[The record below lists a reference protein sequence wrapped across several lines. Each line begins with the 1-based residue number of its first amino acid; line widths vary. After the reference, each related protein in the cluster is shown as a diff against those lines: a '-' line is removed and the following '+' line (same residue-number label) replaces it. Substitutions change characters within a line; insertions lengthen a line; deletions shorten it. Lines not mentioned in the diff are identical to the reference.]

1 MKDNKLLTILKLLSP
16 ADCKRLKDFA
26 HSPYFNKNETIL
38 QLLTYL
44 LSNAPEW
51 KTENVKDEKIWEFL
65 YPQKNFDKIAIS
77 KLRYKA
83 FLVVEKFL
91 IQKQME
97 QKPQIQQLGLLEFYA
112 DNALM
117 DFYEE
122 TCEKTAALQQKEKFQ
137 NSNFHYHEYLIV
149 KSISRFHTQF
159 QQRSEHPDFEKM
171 DIHLTIFF
179 ISQKLENACNSLM
192 RSKIVTTSFQP
203 ELLTEILLYLENHS
217 EILTYPV
224 IKVYYHLYKM
234 LKFPENTDF
243 FYFFQQ
249 LLPTQEE
256 YFSPKELRNLYSYLR
271 NYCIS
276 KINVGEKSFEQALF
290 SVYDEQLKSNWLFDE
305 GNKLYPAKFKNIV
318 VLALRLEKLD
328 WTAHFLEK
336 YTQNLPEESRTE
348 THAYCLAKLF
358 FVQKKYNETL
368 KLLCNADFEDI
379 FFKIDAR
386 KLLLQTY
393 YELGE
398 WEGLNNTLNSFR
410 VFLHRDK
417 TISESHK
424 IANRNFLNMLRKLSD
439 ILPHEKGEWQKFKE
453 QVLALSPLG
462 ERNWLLRKIEY
473 FIEVK

>member
-1 MKDNKLLTILKLLSP
+1 
-16 ADCKRLKDFA
+16 
-26 HSPYFNKNETIL
+26 
-38 QLLTYL
+38 
-44 LSNAPEW
+44 
-51 KTENVKDEKIWEFL
+51 
-65 YPQKNFDKIAIS
+65 
-77 KLRYKA
+77 
-83 FLVVEKFL
+83 
-91 IQKQME
+91 ME
-97 QKPQIQQLGLLEFYA
+97 QKPQIQQVGLLEFYA

-117 DFYEE
+117 NFYEE
-122 TCEKTAALQQKEKFQ
+122 TCEKTADLQLKEKYQ

-159 QQRSEHPDFEKM
+159 QQRSENPDFEKM

-203 ELLTEILLYLENHS
+203 ELLTEILTYLEKHS
-217 EILTYPV
+217 EILAYPV

-256 YFSPKELRNLYSYLR
+256 FFSPKELRNLYGYLR

-276 KINVGEKSFEQALF
+276 KINMGDKSFEEVLF
-290 SVYDEQLKSNWLFDE
+290 WVYDAQLKATWLLDE
-305 GNKLYPAKFKNIV
+305 AGKLYPSNFKNIV
-318 VLALRLEKLD
+318 VLALRLEKMD

-336 YTQNLPEESRTE
+336 YMQNLPEESRNE
-348 THAYCLAKLF
+348 THAYCLAKLYF
-358 FVQKKYNETL
+358 AEKKYTETL
-368 KLLCNADFEDI
+368 KLLCNVDFEDI

-398 WEGLNNTLNSFR
+398 LEGLNNTLNSFR

-417 TISESHK
+417 TIAESHK

-439 ILPHEKGEWQKFKE
+439 ILPEEKEEWLKFRE
-453 QVLALSPLG
+453 QIETLSPLG
-462 ERNWLLRKIEY
+462 ERNWLLKKIER
-473 FIEVK
+473 FL